1 MSTKVKF
8 RKETANTEYWIGFKG
23 QLPIVRALGRA
34 SSKKS
39 LCAQDVL
46 TKDDDSAKFISGDLE
61 SLLDYGTPLQDNDY
75 FGALPEPGGEVF
87 WLSFHQII

>member
-1 MSTKVKF
+1 M
-8 RKETANTEYWIGFKG
+8 
-23 QLPIVRALGRA
+23 PILRALGRA

-46 TKDDDSAKFISGDLE
+46 TKDDDSAKFSDLE

-87 WLSFHQII
+87 